1 MSNCYNGYMVNN
13 NNINLVATFILV
25 TEMIHKKAAASRRK
39 QRIFGK
45 LVTTSG
51 GRPGVRSTRRYDP
64 NEVVSG
70 EEADQEYVHIGNI
83 CRFHGSVR
91 GLWREGV

>member
-1 MSNCYNGYMVNN
+1 M
-13 NNINLVATFILV
+13 ILLQP
-25 TEMIHKKAAASRRK
+25 AGSRRK

-51 GRPGVRSTRRYDP
+51 GRPGGRSTRNYDP

-70 EEADQEYVHIGNI
+70 EEADQEYVHIGN
-83 CRFHGSVR
+83 R
-91 GLWREGV
+91 GVEHSSKWSTKIVTVSI